1 MRHCWLSAEV
11 KSSYT
16 HRESLSAYSRCHRNH
31 LKPSPPAPCPGITQ
45 QIWTLSPPQFVFI
58 ADLECPV
65 CPQAHPVCWERGWE
79 TAHTRDKK
87 KERIKY
93 WLTGALLSIVW
104 EDGDGRSSQSSG
116 THTGSH
122 GRIGFYQTLTWWSH
136 GQLFARKFLQ
146 VLTETSNPVAHPAP
160 FPPSPNTPLLRLE
173 SGIRE
178 GGLWLWNIHTVWH
191 FLEWGGIV
199 PIAWRPEFKTV
210 CGCWASY
217 CRCVWKQTPCHGT
230 EGELNTSEHSRR

>member
-1 MRHCWLSAEV
+1 MPRYHS
-11 KSSYT
+11 
-16 HRESLSAYSRCHRNH
+16 
-31 LKPSPPAPCPGITQ
+31 
-45 QIWTLSPPQFVFI
+45 
-58 ADLECPV
+58 ADLNLIP
-65 CPQAHPVCWERGWE
+65 
-79 TAHTRDKK
+79 TAICVYCRPGMPGMPTGTPCLLGEGLGDRTHKRQKK
-87 KERIKY
+87 RKNKIKY

-146 VLTETSNPVAHPAP
+146 VLTETLNPVAHPAP

-178 GGLWLWNIHTVWH
+178 GGLWL
-191 FLEWGGIV
+191 
-199 PIAWRPEFKTV
+199 
-210 CGCWASY
+210 
-217 CRCVWKQTPCHGT
+217 
-230 EGELNTSEHSRR
+230 